1 MGDARHRRLGQ
12 RGSDEELTSTALRR
26 LEHVTSLPPLGWV
39 PGRPPVATEEPEE
52 PVGRGEQLPRSIR
65 SLRVAPAGRAVGG
78 LALLVALA
86 VATAAVAW
94 WLARPQ
100 EQQLPPRVRTVGM
113 PLQAGTGDQPER
125 SRLTG
130 TSRPNDTSQPLAPV
144 GSGRLFVHV
153 VGAVRDPGV
162 VELPPGSR
170 VTDAV
175 AAAGGVTR
183 VAAPASVNMAR
194 PVLDG
199 EQVVVLRR
207 GDPAASPMNPAGVPA
222 GASGAGA
229 GGGAPAGPGEPVDL
243 NSASLDQL
251 DALPGIG
258 PVLAQRILD
267 WRTTNG
273 RFSSVDELG
282 EVSGIGE
289 ATLADLRPL
298 VRV

>member
-12 RGSDEELTSTALRR
+12 RGRDDELTATALRR
-26 LEHVTSLPPLGWV
+26 LQHVTSGPATGWV
-39 PGRPPVATEEPEE
+39 PPRPSSLAGSDGPSAPGV
-52 PVGRGEQLPRSIR
+52 PVGTAGDQEQPPRR
-65 SLRVAPAGRAVGG
+65 SVRIAPAGRALGG

-86 VATAAVAW
+86 VATAVVAW
-94 WLARPQ
+94 WFARPRDQ
-100 EQQLPPRVRTVGM
+100 PLPPRVRTVGA
-113 PLQAGTGDQPER
+113 PLRAGTFEPGQADAPQPA
-125 SRLTG
+125 
-130 TSRPNDTSQPLAPV
+130 APV
-144 GSGRLFVHV
+144 GTGRLFVHV

-162 VELPPGSR
+162 VELAPGSR

-183 VAAPASVNMAR
+183 AAAPASVNLAR
-194 PVLDG
+194 PVVDG
-199 EQVVVLRR
+199 EQVVVARR
-207 GDPAASPMNPAGVPA
+207 GAPAPALAPGSRAAAGVP
-222 GASGAGA
+222 GTSSP
-229 GGGAPAGPGEPVDL
+229 APGPVDL
-243 NSASLDQL
+243 NSATLDTL

-273 RFSSVDELG
+273 RFSTVEELG

-289 ATLADLRPL
+289 ATLGDLRAL

>member
-1 MGDARHRRLGQ
+1 MAPDAPRQ
-12 RGSDEELTSTALRR
+12 
-26 LEHVTSLPPLGWV
+26 
-39 PGRPPVATEEPEE
+39 PGR
-52 PVGRGEQLPRSIR
+52 RSVRI
-65 SLRVAPAGRAVGG
+65 APAGRALGG

-86 VATAAVAW
+86 VATAVVAW
-94 WLARPQ
+94 WLSMPR
-100 EQQLPPRVRTVGM
+100 EQQLPPRVRTVGA
-113 PLQAGTGDQPER
+113 PLQAGAAEP
-125 SRLTG
+125 
-130 TSRPNDTSQPLAPV
+130 SQPADAAKAPV
-144 GSGRLFVHV
+144 GTGRLFVHV

-183 VAAPASVNMAR
+183 AAAPASVNLAR

-199 EQVVVLRR
+199 EQVVVARR
-207 GDPAASPMNPAGVPA
+207 GDPADRPGAASVPGVPGVAGAGVP
-222 GASGAGA
+222 GTSSP
-229 GGGAPAGPGEPVDL
+229 APGPVDL
-243 NSASLDQL
+243 NSATLDQL

-273 RFSSVDELG
+273 RFSTVEELG

-289 ATLADLRPL
+289 ATLGDLRAL